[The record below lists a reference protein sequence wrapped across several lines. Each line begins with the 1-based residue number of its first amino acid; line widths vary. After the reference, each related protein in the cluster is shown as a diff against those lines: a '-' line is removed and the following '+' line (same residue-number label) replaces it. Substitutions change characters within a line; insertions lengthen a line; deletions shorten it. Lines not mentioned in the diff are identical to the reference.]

1 MTPDE
6 DAVAAR
12 IELDAQGR
20 LVPLT
25 REKAAAALRH
35 FARQDPPSR
44 FAVYRLHEDE
54 DGFDGMIVAWGLGYD
69 DHVDIRSVE
78 PGMGGY
84 FDSIRSISFL
94 FGENHQIVWID
105 PQPEEAAAQEAAV

>member
-1 MTPDE
+1 MWNRWIMTPDE

-25 REKAAAALRH
+25 REKAAAAMRH

-54 DGFDGMIVAWGLGYD
+54 HGFDGSSKLTGLG
-69 DHVDIRSVE
+69 SS
-78 PGMGGY
+78 PGCP
-84 FDSIRSISFL
+84 DAR
-94 FGENHQIVWID
+94 
-105 PQPEEAAAQEAAV
+105 AA